1 MKAPD
6 ITDNLG
12 RVWRPV
18 GISHMECVFVPED
31 IEARIADRKATLEQD
46 KDVRT

>member
-6 ITDNLG
+6 ITDDLG

-18 GISHMECVFVPED
+18 GLSHMQCVLVPED
-31 IEARIADRKATLEQD
+31 IEARIAARKAKLKQD
-46 KDVRT
+46 KAVRT